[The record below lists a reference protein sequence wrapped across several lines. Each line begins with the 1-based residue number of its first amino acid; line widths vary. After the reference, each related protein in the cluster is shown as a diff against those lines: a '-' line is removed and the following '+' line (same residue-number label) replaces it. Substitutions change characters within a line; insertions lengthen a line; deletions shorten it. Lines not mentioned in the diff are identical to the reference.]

1 MSTKINLLP
10 DVRQAKIQDK
20 SRRRLAVAVMAGSV
34 MVLIG
39 ALLLGFLTEQAQRL
53 TINSLTNSIKDKK
66 TQINNTPDIKTMLSL
81 QARLAAL
88 PKLYSDRV
96 LMTKLNKVLS
106 ALEPSDTAFTDLSI
120 DNNHQLTFNAT
131 GKTYLTAARIAKAL
145 EASNVSVGDGAAATN
160 EPYFSDVQLSAVT
173 SDSGTTTY
181 SVTATV
187 NQGAT
192 SGQ

>member
-106 ALEPSDTAFTDLSI
+106 GLEPSDTAFTDLSI